1 MGTEASRAQDGQVR
15 AKPALLL
22 VLGLVVGLLLGLG
35 AGGGATAASLTK
47 KSVKKIAAK
56 VVDSKASGLT
66 VARAASAA
74 TADTAKDAATVGGKS
89 AAQLGVRPFVWTKS
103 GGTVPSG
110 TTLPLGSVPAGSYLV
125 SVQVLDNG
133 SSTRLSCSVM
143 NTPTFTPLVLA
154 GGPAAPGTYASATGA
169 GLAVVPAGNALG
181 LTCSG
186 TADLKV
192 STSIPWQVTLT
203 PVASTTPLAP

>member
-1 MGTEASRAQDGQVR
+1 MGTKASRAQDGEVR

-47 KSVKKIAAK
+47 KSVKKIAAR

-66 VARAASAA
+66 VARAA

-103 GGTVPSG
+103 SGTVPSG

-169 GLAVVPAGNALG
+169 GLATVPTGNALG
-181 LTCSG
+181 LVCSG

-192 STSIPWQVTLT
+192 STGIPWQVTLT